1 MSSLQI
7 FRNIF
12 ILRIVLDNNRPIKET
27 KEKVIE
33 YTREHKV
40 DKNVIMTVAGAANCK
55 LDYNALD
62 GKGDVDMCTVF
73 EETRMEGRAE
83 GRIEGI
89 IKMLKKYN
97 ESNETII
104 NELIAELG
112 VSEAIA
118 KEYLDKYN
126 ATIQNPLYWND

>member
-97 ESNETII
+97 ESDETII

-112 VSEAIA
+112 GFEEIA
-118 KEYLDKYN
+118 KGYLDKYN
-126 ATIQNPLYWND
+126 HEMQKNDRNV

>member
-12 ILRIVLDNNRPIKET
+12 ILSIVLDNNRPIKET
-27 KEKVIE
+27 KEKAIE

-40 DKNVIMTVAGAANCK
+40 DKNVVMTVAGAANCK

-62 GKGDVDMCTVF
+62 RKGDADMCTVF

-97 ESNETII
+97 ESDETII

-126 ATIQNPLYWND
+126 ATIQNPL

>member
-1 MSSLQI
+1 M
-7 FRNIF
+7 
-12 ILRIVLDNNRPIKET
+12 RIVLDNNRPTKET

-62 GKGDVDMCTVF
+62 WKGDVDMCTVF
-73 EETRMEGRAE
+73 EETRMEGREE

-97 ESNETII
+97 ESDETII

>member
-1 MSSLQI
+1 
-7 FRNIF
+7 
-12 ILRIVLDNNRPIKET
+12 
-27 KEKVIE
+27 
-33 YTREHKV
+33 
-40 DKNVIMTVAGAANCK
+40 
-55 LDYNALD
+55 
-62 GKGDVDMCTVF
+62 MCTVF

-97 ESNETII
+97 ESDETII

>member
-1 MSSLQI
+1 METLAQI
-7 FRNIF
+7 EEMQYDTKLLERGVKPE
-12 ILRIVLDNNRPIKET
+12 RIRHYGFV
-27 KEKVIE
+27 V
-33 YTREHKV
+33 
-40 DKNVIMTVAGAANCK
+40 MTVAGEANCK

-62 GKGDVDMCTVF
+62 RKGDADMCTVF
-73 EETRMEGRAE
+73 EETRMEGRIEGRTE

-97 ESNETII
+97 ESDETII

-112 VSEAIA
+112 VSEEIA

-126 ATIQNPLYWND
+126 QEMQKNHRNV

>member
-1 MSSLQI
+1 M
-7 FRNIF
+7 
-12 ILRIVLDNNRPIKET
+12 
-27 KEKVIE
+27 
-33 YTREHKV
+33 
-40 DKNVIMTVAGAANCK
+40 IMTVAGAANCK

-97 ESNETII
+97 ESDETII